1 MIKID
6 LRKIERKNIIN
17 VIEKTLKK
25 DEEIDFVIND
35 ELSFHM
41 DFIIETLI
49 GRRGV
54 LKDNHYILKT
64 KGECKMLSTQE
75 KIKTIK
81 VALAGSPNSGKSTL
95 FNALTGGHAHVGNWP
110 GVTVEK
116 KEGELIYEGYRFII
130 TDLPGTYSLTSY
142 SIDEKVARDFIVKEK
157 PDVVVSVVDA
167 TNIEKNLYLTIS
179 LLELGANVVL
189 DLNMVD
195 ILRAKNVKIDKEKL
209 QKLIGVPVVLT
220 AAVNGEG
227 VTELKEAVIKASK
240 TKPKEFKIDYG
251 KEIEEAITVIENEVK
266 KLNIDFPSRFIA
278 IKLLEGDGE
287 FIKMLQ
293 QRGEE
298 KIIALVTK
306 ESAKLENKF
315 GYDIE
320 TEIIERRYGFIE
332 SIALKCISKRLSA
345 EEKLSVSDKIDRV
358 VTNKWL
364 GIPLFAL
371 VMWGTFQLTFTV
383 GGIFADWIDQ
393 FFGWLS
399 ALATAHITGWLGSL
413 IGDGIIGGVGTVL
426 VFLPNIMIL
435 FLLLAFLEDS
445 GYMARAAFIMD
456 RAMHAIGLPGK
467 SFIPMIIG
475 FGCNVPAIMS
485 TRTISSERDRLLTIL
500 INPFVSCSA
509 RLPVYLLFTSVF
521 FKSNRGLVVFSL
533 YAIGIL
539 VAVLSAKLFKST
551 IPKLKGPVSPLVMEL
566 PPYRWPTV
574 KGILIHMWERSS
586 AFVKK
591 AGTIIVAGVIVIW
604 FLARF
609 PLSAEY
615 AGKGTYIWYLG
626 RFFAPLLKPAGFG
639 FWQAAVALF
648 FGIIA
653 KETVVGTMGTLF
665 GGSDKLLGALV
676 HMFTPLSAY
685 SFMIMSLLYIPC
697 IATIG
702 VIYRET
708 NSWKWTAFSVAYS
721 ILIGWGA
728 AVLFYQIGQ
737 LIL

>member
-6 LRKIERKNIIN
+6 LRKTKKENIIKA
-17 VIEKTLKK
+17 IKESLEKE
-25 DEEIDFVIND
+25 EEIDFVIND
-35 ELSFHM
+35 ELSFYM
-41 DFIIETLI
+41 DFVIEILT
-49 GRRGV
+49 GRKGV
-54 LKDNHYILKT
+54 LKDNHYILRT
-64 KGECKMLSTQE
+64 KGECKMSVEESL
-75 KIKTIK
+75 KIIR
-81 VALAGSPNSGKSTL
+81 VAMAGSPNSGKSTL
-95 FNALTGGHAHVGNWP
+95 FNALTGGHAQVGNWP

-116 KEGELIYEGYRFII
+116 KEGKLIYKNFKFII

-142 SIDEKVARDFIVKEK
+142 SIDEKVARDFIVNEK

-189 DLNMVD
+189 DLNMAD
-195 ILRAKNVKIDKEKL
+195 ILKAKNVKINKEKL
-209 QKLIGVPVVLT
+209 EQLLGIPVVST
-220 AAVNGEG
+220 SAIKGEG
-227 VTELKEAVIKASK
+227 LTELKEAIIEASSK
-240 TKPKEFKIDYG
+240 KPKEFKINYG
-251 KEIEEAITVIENEVK
+251 KEIENAIAAIETEVRK
-266 KLNIDFPSRFIA
+266 ININFPPRFVA

-293 QRGEE
+293 QKGA
-298 KIIALVTK
+298 KNIVALVTQK
-306 ESAKLENKF
+306 SAELESKF

-320 TEIIERRYGFIE
+320 TEIIERRYGLIE
-332 SIALKCISKRLSA
+332 SIALKCISKKLSA
-345 EEKLSVSDKIDRV
+345 AEKLTASDRIDRV
-358 VTNKWL
+358 VTNKWV

-371 VMWGTFQLTFTV
+371 VMWATFQLTFTV
-383 GGIFADWIDQ
+383 GGIFADWLDA
-393 FFGWLS
+393 FFGWLG
-399 ALATAHITGWLGSL
+399 AITTAHISGWLGSL
-413 IGDGIIGGVGTVL
+413 LGNGIIGGVGMVF

-445 GYMARAAFIMD
+445 GYMSRAAFIMD
-456 RAMHAIGLPGK
+456 KAMHTIGLPGK

-485 TRTISSERDRLLTIL
+485 TRTISSERDRILTIL
-500 INPFVSCSA
+500 INPFISCSA
-509 RLPVYLLFTSVF
+509 RLPIYILFTSVF
-521 FKSNRGLVVFSL
+521 FKLHQGLIVFSL
-533 YAIGIL
+533 YTIGIL

-551 IPKLKGPVSPLVMEL
+551 IPSLKGPVSPLVMEL
-566 PPYRWPTV
+566 PPYRWPTL
-574 KGILIHMWERSS
+574 KSISIHMWERSS

-604 FLARF
+604 FLASF

-615 AGKGTYIWYLG
+615 AGKGTYIWHLG
-626 RFFAPLLKPAGFG
+626 KFLAPLLKPAGFD

-665 GGSDKLLGALV
+665 GGSDKLTGALA
-676 HMFTPLSAY
+676 HLFTPLSAY

-697 IATIG
+697 IASIG

-708 NSWKWTAFSVAYS
+708 NSWKWTAFSATYS
-721 ILIGWGA
+721 IFVGWSA
-728 AVLFYQIGQ
+728 AALFYQIGR
-737 LIL
+737 LLL